1 VQPRRQAAEFSR
13 FAPPVDEEV
22 IDADVDAAT
31 GEEQPK

>member
-13 FAPPVDEEV
+13 FAPPVGEEV
-22 IDADVDAAT
+22 IDADAAT